1 MPQGENKRLAEAV
14 VLAMHDANSKLFEKI
29 KEDQTMASSL
39 FELMRPE
46 IDKYAENREKDIYI
60 AEENIYPKYF
70 INDQYCKYLKKK
82 SKTEQLLA
90 HN

>member
-46 IDKYAENREKDIYI
+46 IDKYAENREKDIY
-60 AEENIYPKYF
+60 YK
-70 INDQYCKYLKKK
+70 
-82 SKTEQLLA
+82 
-90 HN
+90 